1 MLNITSFI
9 ELMGAFVLFFAILQ
23 TASHRVDFSIK
34 VYSIQSL
41 FLSIT
46 IFVMGI
52 YSNNAELYLSSFLT
66 FAIKVIAIPYFL
78 NKVTKRIS
86 IREKIVPYINMTNS
100 VLITGAI
107 TIFAFFITKGD
118 FASREFIARRV
129 FPTALAVI
137 LIGVFIMIARKKAII
152 QIIGFLTLDNGII
165 LAATSITKGLPL
177 VVDIGVFFD
186 VFIGA
191 IMAGVLI
198 YRIRTSFD
206 SLDTSK
212 MSNLKE

>member
-9 ELMGAFVLFFAILQ
+9 ELMGAFVLFFSILQ